1 MIIDPAWEGTVQF
14 YELVFGT
21 WLAYGFLTLMW
32 ERGLKCRLPEWKYV
46 LITFLGASAYWI
58 NHYFQNA
65 PLYWWMLNAYSV
77 VFLVAYYRIAVHTQ
91 PRTLPWRIGGHG
103 IGDRFYCRIHSVR
116 EYFAFYGQWIRH
128 QRILV
133 YVDRLLRICLHH
145 SLAGPKGADLIRTL
159 SPESP
164 LAMVPTGADH
174 YLSHPIRPR
183 RHDNDPVH
191 DLPFRTFLAP
201 DTQHNGRCGDIDC
214 R

>member
-91 PRTLPWRIGGHG
+91 PRTLPWRIGATASAIAFTVAFILFENISRFTVNGFG
-103 IGDRFYCRIHSVR
+103 ISEFWFMLI
-116 EYFAFYGQWIRH
+116 AFCGFVFI
-128 QRILV
+128 ILW
-133 YVDRLLRICLHH
+133 RGRK
-145 SLAGPKGADLIRTL
+145 A
-159 SPESP
+159 
-164 LAMVPTGADH
+164 PT
-174 YLSHPIRPR
+174 
-183 RHDNDPVH
+183 
-191 DLPFRTFLAP
+191 
-201 DTQHNGRCGDIDC
+201 
-214 R
+214 